1 MSSPFLARLM
11 VTAVAA
17 GQGIVPLFIDLGRT
31 HATNPLWLG
40 HARFHVVWQTFALTL
55 ASVVE
60 VAMIWWIAPDSR
72 VLFYLATLLT
82 GLPIT
87 GFLIA
92 TFTRALYGGTLHDP
106 NGIHP
111 ARIRWCGRIHE
122 VDINLVLVGVG
133 AVVLAI
139 AAAIF

>member
-1 MSSPFLARLM
+1 M

-31 HATNPLWLG
+31 HARNPLWLG
-40 HARFHVVWQTFALTL
+40 HARFHAVWQTFALTL

-60 VAMIWWIAPDSR
+60 VAMIWWITPDSR

-82 GLPIT
+82 ALPIT
-87 GFLIA
+87 SFLIA
-92 TFTRALYGGTLHDP
+92 TFARPLYGGTLHDS
-106 NGIHP
+106 NGIRP
-111 ARIRWCGRIHE
+111 ARIRWGARIFE

-133 AVVLAI
+133 AFVLAI

>member
-1 MSSPFLARLM
+1 M

-17 GQGIVPLFIDLGRT
+17 GQGIVSLVIDLGRT
-31 HATNPLWLG
+31 HATNPLWPG

-60 VAMIWWIAPDSR
+60 VAMIWWIAPGSR
-72 VLFYLATLLT
+72 VLFYLATLFT
-82 GLPIT
+82 ALPIA

-92 TFTRALYGGTLHDP
+92 TFGRALYGGTLHDP

-111 ARIRWCGRIHE
+111 ARIRWGGRIHQ

-133 AVVLAI
+133 AIVLVI
-139 AAAIF
+139 AAATF

>member
-1 MSSPFLARLM
+1 M

-17 GQGIVPLFIDLGRT
+17 GQGIVSLVIDLGRT
-31 HATNPLWLG
+31 HATNPLWPG

-60 VAMIWWIAPDSR
+60 VAMIWWIAPGSR
-72 VLFYLATLLT
+72 VLFYLATLFT
-82 GLPIT
+82 ALPIG

-92 TFTRALYGGTLHDP
+92 TFGRALYGGTLHDP

-111 ARIRWCGRIHE
+111 ARIRWGGRIHQ

-133 AVVLAI
+133 AIVLVI